1 MKIVKAFEDSN
12 VLIKGVTKATE
23 HESKKKT
30 RIFKNVVEYFEC
42 YFVRKDFGRYRYSKS
57 RIW

>member
-1 MKIVKAFEDSN
+1 MKNIMKIVKAFEDSN
-12 VLIKGVTKATE
+12 VLIKGVTKATG

-42 YFVRKDFGRYRYSKS
+42 YFVRKDFGR
-57 RIW
+57 